1 MSVNSEIERIRG
13 NIAAS
18 YTAAE
23 EKGAMMPTEQDSD
36 NLAATVASIK
46 TGGAVESVNG
56 QTGVVVLDADDVG
69 AIPNTAGAV
78 GTEQLANYNITSI
91 KLADQSVT
99 ADKIAPGAVTPEGI
113 GAAPMYYYG
122 TTDIEAGS
130 ASTEPEGSLHFVIE

>member
-36 NLAATVASIK
+36 NLAATIASIK

-56 QTGVVVLDADDVG
+56 QTGEVVT
-69 AIPNTAGAV
+69 IQV
-78 GTEQLANYNITSI
+78 GTTELTDKVSP
-91 KLADQSVT
+91 LADKV
-99 ADKIAPGAVTPEGI
+99 I
-113 GAAPMYYYG
+113 YCL
-122 TTDIEAGS
+122 IE
-130 ASTEPEGSLHFVIE
+130 E